1 MKDTRLG
8 RADKDKP
15 GLYENIR
22 AKRER
27 IKAGSGEKM
36 RKPGQKG
43 APSAA
48 DFKAAA
54 KTAKPEEKKDMGM
67 RAKYDKMKK
76 GCDCQDGNKGSC
88 KCSKK
93 DMGMKKSPYAD
104 GCGYKEDAFAR
115 ELDAVLTGMK
125 ADSMEVEKISSPG
138 PDEEGEE
145 ERDDKK
151 CGASGIADNKKCT
164 KGTAGAGKSKGG
176 DVKSQAL
183 AAAKKQTAKQKKM
196 GTGRRM
202 LGTYLG
208 TMAAVS
214 GVGNAVQA
222 GEALAKGQYGKALGS
237 AAQAAGNLSGANA
250 FASGNIGRGFKRQAL
265 GNAAGLA
272 SYLGGEAAK
281 GYKRAG
287 SNGVPPLKD
296 LYWQARERASGVR
309 RMPRK

>member
-1 MKDTRLG
+1 MKETRLG
-8 RADKDKP
+8 RADKNKP

-22 AKRER
+22 NKRER

-43 APSAA
+43 APSAS
-48 DFKAAA
+48 DFKDAA
-54 KTAKPEEKKDMGM
+54 KTAKPEEKEDMGM

-76 GCDCQDGNKGSC
+76 SCSCKDGNKGSC
-88 KCSKK
+88 ECSKE
-93 DMGMKKSPYAD
+93 GMKKKSPYAD

-115 ELDAVLTGMK
+115 ELEAVL
-125 ADSMEVEKISSPG
+125 DSMGVEKISDPE
-138 PDEEGEE
+138 PDEDDDD
-145 ERDDKK
+145 RDDKK
-151 CGASGIADNKKCT
+151 CGASGIAENKKCK
-164 KGTAGAGKSKGG
+164 KGSGATAKPQGS
-176 DVKSQAL
+176 DVKAQAL
-183 AAAKKQTAKQKKM
+183 AAAKKQTNKQKKM
-196 GTGRRM
+196 STGRRM

-208 TMAAVS
+208 TMAAAS
-214 GVGNAVQA
+214 GIGNAVQA
-222 GEALAKGQYGKALGS
+222 GEALAKGQYSRALGS

-287 SNGVPPLKD
+287 SNGVTPLKD

-309 RMPRK
+309 RMPRNK